1 MSGNNEKRMIADT
14 GFEVKHSIQIGD
26 REILIGENMDDQDG
40 EYYLKAEYT
49 NNALMGQYYRM
60 ISSSSYLAV
69 MEEFIGS
76 INRQIVS
83 MRSEIGKAEY
93 QARITTSDDCHPNDY
108 GQDIT
113 GEVVAIKASALR
125 PEYRRGDVQLVFVT
139 HGSGARSYPR
149 GSSVYCYHLS
159 DGAHTKYMR
168 YDVQGVIKELPG
180 WAKERLVALQAEQD
194 AERLPIEEN
203 AQPEKVGSYT
213 ITERIQVD
221 KMTYTL
227 GENPEAPSPFGTWQH
242 SEGRTGYDVGH
253 YFTDRD
259 KAAADLT
266 KRVNE
271 AREMLSLSRDF
282 KLPEREYAR

>member
-1 MSGNNEKRMIADT
+1 MNGNIERRMIADT
-14 GFEVKHSIQIGD
+14 GYEVKHSIQIGD
-26 REILIGENMDDQDG
+26 REILIGENMDDPDG
-40 EYYLKAEYT
+40 EHYLKAEYT
-49 NNALMGQYYRM
+49 NNFLIGQYDRM

-93 QARITTSDDCHPNDY
+93 QTKIITSDDCYCNDY

-139 HGSGARSYPR
+139 HGSGARAYPR

-168 YDVQGVIKELPG
+168 YDV
-180 WAKERLVALQAEQD
+180 
-194 AERLPIEEN
+194 
-203 AQPEKVGSYT
+203 
-213 ITERIQVD
+213 
-221 KMTYTL
+221 
-227 GENPEAPSPFGTWQH
+227 
-242 SEGRTGYDVGH
+242 
-253 YFTDRD
+253 
-259 KAAADLT
+259 
-266 KRVNE
+266 
-271 AREMLSLSRDF
+271 
-282 KLPEREYAR
+282 